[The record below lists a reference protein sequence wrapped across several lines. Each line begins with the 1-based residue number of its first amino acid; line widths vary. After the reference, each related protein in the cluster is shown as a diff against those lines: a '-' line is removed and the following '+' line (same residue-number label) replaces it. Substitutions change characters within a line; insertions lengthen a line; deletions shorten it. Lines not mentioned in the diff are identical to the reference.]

1 MAWPCSDIRGL
12 AGAAWVGVFE
22 MGLAFA
28 LWLSALRLT
37 SSASRIGNLIFL
49 SPFLSLFF
57 IRTFVGETILPSTWV
72 GLGFIVAGLA
82 VQQGFRPRP
91 RP

>member
-1 MAWPCSDIRGL
+1 
-12 AGAAWVGVFE
+12 VGVFE
-22 MGLAFA
+22 MGLVFA

-37 SSASRIGNLIFL
+37 SSASRIGNLVFL

-57 IRTFVGETILPSTWV
+57 IRAFVGETILPSTWI
-72 GLGFIVAGLA
+72 GLGLIVTGLA
-82 VQQGFRPRP
+82 VQQVFRPRP

>member
-1 MAWPCSDIRGL
+1 
-12 AGAAWVGVFE
+12 

-28 LWLSALRLT
+28 LWLSALKLT
-37 SSASRIGNLIFL
+37 RSASRISNLVFL

-57 IRTFVGETILPSTWV
+57 IRTFVGETILPSTWT

-82 VQQGFRPRP
+82 IQQVFRQGSGPRDHD
-91 RP
+91 